1 MKKTIKKVMIIDD
14 NEFDCYITSAL
25 IESINPDIEIM
36 EFNSSKLALE
46 YLMENLEKVDKLPD
60 ILFIDI
66 YMPVMDGFEFIQK
79 YNQIPIVLRQKVKL
93 CVTSTTIDDFHVKK
107 MKSDVKVLFASKPIS
122 REFLEPLLAK

>member
-1 MKKTIKKVMIIDD
+1 MIIDD

-46 YLMENLEKVDKLPD
+46 YLMENLQRVDKLPD

-107 MKSDVKVLFASKPIS
+107 MRSDVKVLFASKPIS